1 MTGEKT
7 TEASLTPKF
16 TLPVSTL
23 AGATTPYN
31 LLEENTDSFNTILL
45 PGTNRK
51 GLQPLQA
58 YYVGPSTTLP
68 PCNDKNRKD
77 KRKTQDSVTDID

>member
-7 TEASLTPKF
+7 MEASLTSKF
-16 TLPVSTL
+16 TLPDSTL

-31 LLEENTDSFNTILL
+31 LLKGEHRLRLYNLL

-51 GLQPLQA
+51 VLLPLQA

-68 PCNDKNRKD
+68 PCIDKIEIRKRRL
-77 KRKTQDSVTDID
+77 KKLS

>member
-1 MTGEKT
+1 MSLRGNPVTGE
-7 TEASLTPKF
+7 KF
-16 TLPVSTL
+16 TLPDSTL

-31 LLEENTDSFNTILL
+31 LLNQLAARRRTMTPFIQLL

-68 PCNDKNRKD
+68 P
-77 KRKTQDSVTDID
+77 

>member
-1 MTGEKT
+1 MNQNIKPYEHYNFLRGNPVTGEKT
-7 TEASLTPKF
+7 IEASLTSKF
-16 TLPVSTL
+16 TLPDSTL

-31 LLEENTDSFNTILL
+31 LLEQNTNSFYTILL
-45 PGTNRK
+45 PGTNWK

-68 PCNDKNRKD
+68 P
-77 KRKTQDSVTDID
+77 